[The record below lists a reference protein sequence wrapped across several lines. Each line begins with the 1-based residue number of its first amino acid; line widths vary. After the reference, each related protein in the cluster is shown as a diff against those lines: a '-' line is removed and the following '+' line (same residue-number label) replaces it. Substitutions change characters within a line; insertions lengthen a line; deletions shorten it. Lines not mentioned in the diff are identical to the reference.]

1 MAETGAL
8 EVYLNDHLAGGTAA
22 VELIDTIRSN
32 NEGTPLDAHLA
43 GLGSDVEADKATLGR
58 IMEALGVPESAVKQA
73 GGKVLERLSRLRLN
87 ERVTGSAAVS
97 RLMEIE
103 TLSLGIEGKLA
114 LLRSLQTIVGSRPE
128 LAAFDLP
135 RLAERAIAQRAGL
148 EPHRLEAAA
157 EALAPS

>member
-1 MAETGAL
+1 MAETGAP
-8 EVYLNDHLAGGTAA
+8 EVYLNDHLAGAAAA
-22 VELIDTIRSN
+22 VELIETIRSN
-32 NEGTPLDAHLA
+32 NEGTPLDAYLA
-43 GLGSDVEADKATLGR
+43 GLATDVAADKATLGR
-58 IMEALGVPESAVKQA
+58 IMEALGVPQSAVKQA

-87 ERVTGSAAVS
+87 QRITGSAAVS

-114 LLRSLQTIVGSRPE
+114 LLRSLQTIVGTRPE
-128 LAAFDLP
+128 LAAFNLP
-135 RLAERAIAQRAGL
+135 ELADRAIAQRAGL